1 MLITDNEKNYSE
13 LLLIINPFYNN
24 FEESELKIFHATKST
39 KSDITIDVK
48 IGDKSFSYIYPST
61 PNMYKDNK
69 LDNKY
74 VKRFGKI
81 ALYRA
86 LCQYTGKALPWGSL
100 TGVRPSKLFYECIKE
115 GLDPETTFTEL
126 YQVSKEKTAIVADIV
141 QHQQKRSQ
149 GEKDIHLYLH
159 IPFCPSKCT
168 YCSFVSYS
176 NKKYNEMLPKY
187 VDKLILE
194 VKETLSIIKKKK
206 YNLRTV
212 YIGGGTPTI
221 LANEDLDRLLAV
233 LPKNI
238 EEFTVES
245 GRAETISLEK
255 LQTMKKHGVTRVC
268 VNPQSFNKKVLK
280 EVNRPANFDAIK
292 EDICNAKKLGLTVNM
307 DLIAGLPKDTVQSFK
322 NSLKKCISFHPDNIT
337 VHTLA
342 IKNASQLRQDKFAH
356 KNEKIVSK
364 MVDYAYKKLHK
375 NEYFPYY
382 LYRQKHMMANLENI
396 GYAKAGTECIFNI
409 DSMEETASI
418 VACGAG
424 GISKRFFR
432 KENRIERY
440 ANIKDIPQYMDRVE
454 EIAQKKLE
462 LY

>member
-24 FEESELKIFHATKST
+24 FEESELKIFHST
-39 KSDITIDVK
+39 KNTDSDITIDIK
-48 IGDKSFSYIYPST
+48 IGDKSFSYLYLTT
-61 PNMYKDNK
+61 PNMYKDQK

-74 VKRFGKI
+74 VKRFSKI

-86 LCQYTGKALPWGSL
+86 LCQYTHKTLPWGSL
-100 TGVRPSKLFYECIKE
+100 TGVRPSKLFYECSKE
-115 GLDPETTFTEL
+115 GLDPIKTFTGL
-126 YQVSKEKTAIVADIV
+126 YLVSKEKTNIVDDIV

-149 GEKDIHLYLH
+149 GDKDIHLYIH

-176 NKKYNEMLPKY
+176 NKKYNDMLPKY

-194 VKETLSIIKKKK
+194 IKETLKVIKKKK

-221 LANEDLDRLLAV
+221 LANEDLDRLLSS

-255 LQTMKKHGVTRVC
+255 LQTMKKHSVTRIC
-268 VNPQSFNKKVLK
+268 VNPQSFNKKVLQA
-280 EVNRPANFDAIK
+280 VNRPANFDAIK
-292 EDICNAKKLGLTVNM
+292 EDICNAKKLGFIVNM

-322 NSLKKCISFHPDNIT
+322 NSLKKCISLDPDNIT

-356 KNEKIVSK
+356 KNEQIVSK
-364 MVDYAYKKLHK
+364 MVDYSYKKLHK
-375 NEYFPYY
+375 KGYFPYY

-396 GYAKAGTECIFNI
+396 GYAKSGTECIFNI

-454 EIAQKKLE
+454 EITQKKLE